1 MVNST
6 VEKLSPT
13 RVKLHITVTPD
24 ELKPRIKHA
33 YEHIA
38 QDVQIPG
45 FRKGKVPA
53 PIIDQR
59 IGRVA
64 VLEHAVSEGLDTFY
78 REAAA
83 AHELRVLGRPSRRGH
98 RVAEREG
105 LLGRPAGHVEVDV
118 RPEFDL
124 PAFEGTTVEVDAIEV
139 DEAAIDEE
147 LDRLRARF
155 GTLVTVDR
163 PAATGDFVELDLVAT
178 IDDAE
183 IDRAEGVSY
192 EVGSGELL
200 EGIDE
205 AIDSLTAGEDTT
217 FRSKLVGGDHAG
229 EEAEVSVTVKA
240 VKERELPEADDD
252 FAQIA
257 SEFDTIAELRDSLKE
272 RVGQQGAFTQG
283 SAARDKLIE
292 LLLEQV
298 EIPVPPQLIED
309 EVHNHLEGEGRLE
322 DDVHRAEVAEASE
335 KQFKTQMLL
344 DAIAETVNVQVS
356 QDELTQYLVQSAA
369 QYGMAPQEFVNAL
382 QEGNQLPAM
391 VGEVAR
397 NKALAVALGK
407 VTVVDT
413 NGNPV
418 DLSGFV
424 AAEDEA
430 AAEEEV
436 VEEAEE
442 IADAAADADAVIEA
456 EEAAAPAKKAPARKP
471 AAKKAAAD
479 ADSGR
484 EAGRQEGPG
493 QEGSG
498 QEGRCRQGVVAA
510 TAVIGGRMPRHPS
523 PSSFEEETCTTTGP
537 RVSRPSGTMTR

>member
-13 RVKLHITVTPD
+13 RVKLHITVSPD
-24 ELKPRIKHA
+24 ELKPSIAHA

-59 IGRVA
+59 VGRVA
-64 VLEHAVSEGLDTFY
+64 VLEHAVSESLDTFY
-78 REAAA
+78 REAVAA
-83 AHELRVLGRPSRRGH
+83 NELRVLGRPS
-98 RVAEREG
+98 AEVTEWPNEKDFTG
-105 LLGRPAGHVEVDV
+105 DLEVQVEVDV
-118 RPEFDL
+118 RPDFEL
-124 PAFEGTTVEVDAIEV
+124 PAFDGTTIEVDAVEVDES
-139 DEAAIDEE
+139 AIDEE
-147 LDRLRARF
+147 LDRLRGRF

-163 PAATGDFVELDLVAT
+163 PAATGDFVELNLVAT
-178 IDDAE
+178 IDGTE

-205 AIDSLTAGEDTT
+205 AIESLTAGEDTT

-229 EEAEVSVTVKA
+229 EEAEVSVNVTA

-257 SEFDTIAELRDSLKE
+257 SEFDTIAELRDSLKD
-272 RVGQQGAFTQG
+272 RVGQQSVFTQG
-283 SAARDKLIE
+283 SAARDKLIDV
-292 LLLEQV
+292 LLEQV

-344 DAIAETVNVQVS
+344 DKIAEQVNVQVS

-382 QEGNQLPAM
+382 QEGNQLPA
-391 VGEVAR
+391 VIGEVAR

-418 DLSGFV
+418 DLTGFV
-424 AAEDEA
+424 AVEDEE
-430 AAEEEV
+430 AAEAET
-436 VEEAEE
+436 VEEAQE

-456 EEAAAPAKKAPARKP
+456 EEAAEKPAKKAPAKKSP
-471 AAKKAAAD
+471 AKKAPAKKAAA
-479 ADSGR
+479 
-484 EAGRQEGPG
+484 EKE
-493 QEGSG
+493 
-498 QEGRCRQGVVAA
+498 
-510 TAVIGGRMPRHPS
+510 
-523 PSSFEEETCTTTGP
+523 
-537 RVSRPSGTMTR
+537 

>member
-24 ELKPRIKHA
+24 ELKPSIAHA

-64 VLEHAVSEGLDTFY
+64 VLEHAVSEGLDGFY
-78 REAAA
+78 RQAVEAN
-83 AHELRVLGRPSRRGH
+83 ELRVLGRPS
-98 RVAEREG
+98 AEVTEWPNEKDFSG
-105 LLGRPAGHVEVDV
+105 DLEVEVEVDV

-124 PAFEGTTVEVDAIEV
+124 PAFEGTTVEVDAVEV
-139 DEAAIDEE
+139 DESAIDEE
-147 LDRLRARF
+147 LDRLRGRF

-178 IDDAE
+178 IDGAE

-272 RVGQQGAFTQG
+272 RVGQQSVFTQG

-292 LLLEQV
+292 QLLEQV
-298 EIPVPPQLIED
+298 EIPVPQQLIDD

-344 DAIAETVNVQVS
+344 DKIAETVNVQVS

-369 QYGMAPQEFVNAL
+369 QYGMAPQDFVNAL

-418 DLSGFV
+418 DLTGFV
-424 AAEDEA
+424 AVEDEA
-430 AAEEEV
+430 EAEDEV
-436 VEEAEE
+436 VEEAQE

-456 EEAAAPAKKAPARKP
+456 EEKPAKKAPAKKAPAK
-471 AAKKAAAD
+471 KKAAAD
-479 ADSGR
+479 K
-484 EAGRQEGPG
+484 E
-493 QEGSG
+493 
-498 QEGRCRQGVVAA
+498 
-510 TAVIGGRMPRHPS
+510 
-523 PSSFEEETCTTTGP
+523 
-537 RVSRPSGTMTR
+537 

>member
-13 RVKLHITVTPD
+13 RVKLHITVSPD
-24 ELKPRIKHA
+24 ELKPSIKHA

-83 AHELRVLGRPSRRGH
+83 AHELRVLGRPS
-98 RVAEREG
+98 AEVTEWPNEKDFSG
-105 LLGRPAGHVEVDV
+105 DLEVTVEVDV

-124 PAFEGTTVEVDAIEV
+124 PSFEGTTVEVEAVEV

-147 LDRLRARF
+147 LDRLRGRF

-163 PAATGDFVELDLVAT
+163 PAATGDFVELDLVAA
-178 IDDAE
+178 IDGNE

-292 LLLEQV
+292 TLLEQV

-344 DAIAETVNVQVS
+344 DKIAESVDVQVS

-369 QYGMAPQEFVNAL
+369 QYGMAPQDFVNAL
-382 QEGNQLPAM
+382 QEGNQLPAII
-391 VGEVAR
+391 GEVAR

-407 VTVVDT
+407 VNVVDT
-413 NGNPV
+413 NGKPV

-424 AAEDEA
+424 ATED
-430 AAEEEV
+430 EEEV

-456 EEAAAPAKKAPARKP
+456 EEAEAADKPAKKAPARKP
-471 AAKKAAAD
+471 AAKKAAAEDD
-479 ADSGR
+479 ASA
-484 EAGRQEGPG
+484 EKAPAKKP
-493 QEGSG
+493 
-498 QEGRCRQGVVAA
+498 AA
-510 TAVIGGRMPRHPS
+510 KKPAAKKAPAKKAADA
-523 PSSFEEETCTTTGP
+523 E
-537 RVSRPSGTMTR
+537 

>member
-1 MVNST
+1 MNST

-13 RVKLHITVTPD
+13 RVKLHITVSPD
-24 ELKPRIKHA
+24 ELKPSIKHA

-83 AHELRVLGRPSRRGH
+83 AHELRVLGRPSADVTTWPNEKDFSGDLE
-98 RVAEREG
+98 VT
-105 LLGRPAGHVEVDV
+105 VEVDV

-124 PAFEGTTVEVDAIEV
+124 PSFEGTTVEVEAVEV

-147 LDRLRARF
+147 LDRLRGRF

-178 IDDAE
+178 IDGNE

-229 EEAEVSVTVKA
+229 DEAEVSVTVKA

-292 LLLEQV
+292 TLLEQV

-344 DAIAETVNVQVS
+344 DKIAETVNVQVS

-369 QYGMAPQEFVNAL
+369 QYGMAPQDFVNAL

-391 VGEVAR
+391 IGEVAR

-407 VTVVDT
+407 VNVVDT
-413 NGNPV
+413 NGQPV

-424 AAEDEA
+424 ATED
-430 AAEEEV
+430 EEEV

-456 EEAAAPAKKAPARKP
+456 EEAEVAEKPAKKAPARKP
-471 AAKKAAAD
+471 AAKKTAAEDAETAEKAPAKKPAAKKAPAKKAAD
-479 ADSGR
+479 A
-484 EAGRQEGPG
+484 E
-493 QEGSG
+493 
-498 QEGRCRQGVVAA
+498 
-510 TAVIGGRMPRHPS
+510 
-523 PSSFEEETCTTTGP
+523 
-537 RVSRPSGTMTR
+537 